1 MGGAGVETAVGMG
14 VGIGV
19 GATVGAAVGAAVGT
33 AVGTGSRPS
42 SASRVGAGVGCS
54 VGVRGLG
61 IGVVGSGGSLLTVE
75 LSRLL
80 TMLEQAMIASPWSLP
95 NSQARWCFTIIL
107 IGSYFPSH
115 ADVACVGVSGTSGTP
130 G

>member
-14 VGIGV
+14 VGMGV
-19 GATVGAAVGAAVGT
+19 GATVGAAVGT
-33 AVGTGSRPS
+33 RSRPS

-107 IGSYFPSH
+107 IGSYFPSTTV
-115 ADVACVGVSGTSGTP
+115 ADIG
-130 G
+130 